1 MYTFNE
7 YMGIYMY
14 YTHSVSYGSLNL
26 VKADEAEK
34 FFVMHVFEILYIKIY
49 VTLPNILRMSPST

>member
-1 MYTFNE
+1 MHTFNE

-26 VKADEAEK
+26 VNADEAEK
-34 FFVMHVFEILYIKIY
+34 FFVMHVFEILYI
-49 VTLPNILRMSPST
+49 